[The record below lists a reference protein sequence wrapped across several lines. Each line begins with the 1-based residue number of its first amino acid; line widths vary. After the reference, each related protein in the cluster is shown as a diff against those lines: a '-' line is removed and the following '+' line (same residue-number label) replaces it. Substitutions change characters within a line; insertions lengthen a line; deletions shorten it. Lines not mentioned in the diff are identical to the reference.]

1 MRDQISVTQI
11 IGSRFTKFFS
21 VITFTGF
28 LHVTLNGFSMDEW
41 MVAHETARRGND
53 LLQRQPLLFNIS
65 STDMQILLFLQQQY
79 LTGQMGSSYITK
91 V

>member
-1 MRDQISVTQI
+1 
-11 IGSRFTKFFS
+11 
-21 VITFTGF
+21 
-28 LHVTLNGFSMDEW
+28 MDEW
-41 MVAHETARRGND
+41 MMAHETARRGND